1 MSNWKEKPLSEY
13 CEFQEG
19 YVNPPK
25 GHSEYFG
32 GDIKW
37 CRAVDINNGY
47 VYSTS
52 QTLTDAGFNSAKKS
66 AVLFKPNTIVI
77 TKSGTIG
84 RLGIIKDYMCGNR
97 ATINIIPK
105 NNADVEFVFYLLRSR
120 QNEFFDLAVG
130 SVQKNLYVSILEK
143 MMFKFPS
150 LYEQKKIASFFSVI
164 DKKIDINNRIN
175 RNLALVA

>member
-1 MSNWKEKPLSEY
+1 MSNWKEKTLSEY

-25 GHSEYFG
+25 GHSEYFW

-175 RNLALVA
+175 RNLALIA